1 MCENISPHV
10 EMFDPNRI
18 LLTLAPVNTYTLSL
32 YFITILIYFFKAYE
46 SSFSVGRQIQSQINK
61 VVLEIPRLIELTKK
75 KVMESRQTFNYRK
88 VAGATGIALG
98 KLIQVSE
105 TVEN

>member
-1 MCENISPHV
+1 
-10 EMFDPNRI
+10 MFDPNRI

>member
-1 MCENISPHV
+1 M
-10 EMFDPNRI
+10 
-18 LLTLAPVNTYTLSL
+18 
-32 YFITILIYFFKAYE
+32 
-46 SSFSVGRQIQSQINK
+46 GRQIQSQINE
-61 VVLEIPRLIELTKK
+61 VVLEIPGLIELTKK
-75 KVMESRQTFNYRK
+75 NVLESRKTFNYRK